1 MVKQLPTLDL
11 RTRGHWRSWLEK
23 NHVSSAGV
31 WLVYHKEHT
40 AVESIAY
47 VDSVCE
53 ALCFGWVDS
62 LIKRIDDDR
71 YARKF
76 TPRKPL
82 SKWSASNCKR
92 WNELNE
98 AGLLAAAGLAAGP
111 TAETSAPPPAIP
123 ELPAYIAKALKLD
136 PAAWNTFRKL
146 APSHRR
152 HYVMWIH
159 TAVRPETRSR
169 RIEQAIKMLATGKK
183 LGLK

>member
-11 RTRGHWRSWLEK
+11 RIRGHWRSWLEK
-23 NHVSSAGV
+23 NHSSSAGV
-31 WLVYHKEHT
+31 WLLFHKEHT
-40 AVESIAY
+40 RVEAIAY
-47 VDSVCE
+47 DDSVCE

-76 TPRKPL
+76 TPRKPM

-92 WNELNE
+92 WNELKE
-98 AGLLAAAGLAAGP
+98 AGLLAAAGLTAGP
-111 TAETSAPPPAIP
+111 TAETSAARPSIP
-123 ELPAYIAKALKLD
+123 KLPSYLAKALKLEP
-136 PAAWNTFRKL
+136 PAWKTFQKL

-159 TAVRPETRSR
+159 TAVRPETRAK
-169 RIEQAIKMLATGKK
+169 RIAEAIKMLTAGKK